1 MVDMVKKIHKKG
13 AEHLNLAEKIE
24 GAAVVQAVGQ
34 FKKQVAFG
42 AIGGV
47 VGAAVGQAVKGK
59 AKETEAGSMADSFP
73 NAKQAI
79 LAISNQRWILF
90 EQSLMSGGPKGILA
104 EWPLDQI
111 VAIELEKGKLTS
123 KVNVVFSDG
132 SIAQVESVKG
142 AKPKSLAEAA
152 AARR

>member
-1 MVDMVKKIHKKG
+1 MVDMVKKVHKKG
-13 AEHLNLAEKIE
+13 AEFLNAAEKIE

-42 AIGGV
+42 AVGGL
-47 VGAAVGQAVKGK
+47 VGAAIGQAVKGSAEK
-59 AKETEAGSMADSFP
+59 AESGSLADSFP

-90 EQSLMSGGPKGILA
+90 EQSVMSGGPKGVLA

-111 VAIELEKGKLTS
+111 VRIDLEKGKLTS
-123 KVNVVFSDG
+123 KVNIIFSDE
-132 SIAQVESVKG
+132 SIAQVEAVKG
-142 AKPKSLAEAA
+142 AKPEALAEVA